1 MAHFLLNASILIIL
15 IMMTSLFVS
24 AEIAIIASRK
34 SRLNSLSKKNKA
46 ARKALDLASRPEDF
60 LSTVQVGITLINV
73 MIGIYGGAAIS
84 ADIANLVGKLEIL
97 YPYREE
103 ISYALVVILI
113 TYFTV
118 LGEIIPKR
126 IAMLY
131 PERVAS
137 LTSYLMLFFTK
148 LFYPFVK
155 LLALS
160 TKYALKI
167 LKIKEPKAQLTM
179 EELRI
184 MVNQAE
190 VAGMLAAT
198 EHDMLCRII
207 HLSNT
212 QVGAI
217 MTPRNK
223 MIWIDIRDKER
234 VNIQKMIKHPF
245 HYLPVVEG
253 GLSNVIG
260 IATFE
265 NISKDELNN
274 RKISLKAQNSEVI
287 YIPETA
293 RVSKLIDLF
302 REKKV
307 RIALVVDEY
316 GDIEGLVTLND
327 VLKILVGDLAIG
339 MSDKTPD
346 IIKNS
351 DNSYTVNG
359 NILTEEVMSLL
370 GVSSLPGDEE
380 EDYRTLAGF
389 MLSQIG
395 QLPKIG
401 DNFNS
406 IGWSFS
412 IVKMDKRRIE
422 RVLLRKTAF

>member
-1 MAHFLLNASILIIL
+1 MAHFLLDSSILIIL
-15 IMMTSLFVS
+15 ILMTSFFVS
-24 AEIAIIASRK
+24 AEIAVVTSRK
-34 SRLNSLSKKNKA
+34 SRLNSLSKKHKGA
-46 ARKALDLASRPEDF
+46 KKALELASNPEDF

-73 MIGIYGGAAIS
+73 LIGLYGGAAIS
-84 ADIANLVGKLEIL
+84 TDIAELIGKFELL
-97 YPYREE
+97 YPYREK
-103 ISYALVVILI
+103 ISYSLVVIFI

-118 LGEIIPKR
+118 LGEVIPKR

-131 PERVAS
+131 PEKIATI
-137 LTSYLMLFFTK
+137 TSYLMLFFTK
-148 LFYPFVK
+148 LFYPFIK
-155 LLALS
+155 LLGLS

-167 LKIKEPKAQLTM
+167 SHIKEPKSHLTM

-198 EHDMLCRII
+198 EHDMLRRII

-223 MIWIDIRDKER
+223 MIWIDVNDKEKK
-234 VNIQKMIKHPF
+234 NIQKIMRHPF
-245 HYLPVVEG
+245 HYLPVAEG
-253 GLSNVIG
+253 GLEKILG
-260 IATFE
+260 IASFK
-265 NISKDELNN
+265 NLSKDELNN
-274 RKISLKAQNSEVI
+274 HTILNKTKNFEII
-287 YIPETA
+287 YVPDTA
-293 RVSKLIDLF
+293 KVSKLIDLF

-307 RIALVVDEY
+307 KIALVVDEY

-339 MSDKTPD
+339 MSNKAPD
-346 IIKNS
+346 IIKHS
-351 DNSYTVNG
+351 DNSYLVSG
-359 NILTEEVMSLL
+359 NILIEEVMSLL
-370 GVSSLPGDEE
+370 EVSSLPGDEI

-395 QLPKIG
+395 QLPKIE

-406 IGWSFS
+406 MGWSFK

-422 RVLLRKTAF
+422 KVLLKRI